1 MWENTK
7 TKLKTFK
14 EIQVIAHEGMN
25 IQKNLRDKMNL
36 YALE

>member
-25 IQKNLRDKMNL
+25 IQKKLRDKMNL